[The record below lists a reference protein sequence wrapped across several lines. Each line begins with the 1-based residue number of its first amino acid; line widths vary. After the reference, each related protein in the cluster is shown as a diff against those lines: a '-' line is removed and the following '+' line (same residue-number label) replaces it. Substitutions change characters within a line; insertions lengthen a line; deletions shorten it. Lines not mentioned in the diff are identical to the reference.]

1 MIGAAAIALAL
12 LADALALAALGVLV
26 SLVFDAGAPAAGLAA
41 VLTVLGAGFVL
52 PRVVGA
58 ALDERRTTAAL
69 LGLALAIVYT
79 AAGLEATGD
88 LSAWTF
94 RWLPDFYREPE
105 ATMRAGAPAVAATLI
120 LAAAWA
126 RGAIRSD
133 QDFDLEGHPRTL
145 FIPFAIVIAAAVL
158 GAGSSRAGDLATLT
172 AAFFAVAVLSLACA
186 QLALG
191 GATLGTVRAGGV
203 AGALLGGVAAVA
215 VVGFL
220 LFGVAAR
227 LLGPTVVP
235 AVGAAVEAVLI
246 VVLTPVAWALTAI
259 FEHLF
264 GGIDPFEGLNRAI
277 EQAGQQSRGE
287 PAGDT
292 SVAEQVGLFGLRTL
306 ALLVFVGLL
315 AGIVLAWTRARRRY
329 ARLREASASAGAAGS
344 LRDDIRSMLGA
355 LFRGRAG
362 GRPSPG
368 DSAAARLYLEVLDD
382 AEHRGRPRQPSQTP
396 HEFAP
401 VLHQTF
407 MTAVTDDITR
417 AFELARYGGRE
428 PGPAELAELERRWRD
443 VRRGPAPGGPTRRP
457 GP

>member
-26 SLVFDAGAPAAGLAA
+26 SLMFDPGAPAAGLAA
-41 VLTVLGAGFVL
+41 VLAVLGAGFVL

-58 ALDERRTTAAL
+58 ALDEHRATAVL
-69 LGLALAIVYT
+69 LVLALAVVYT
-79 AAGLEATGD
+79 AAGLEVTGD
-88 LSAWTF
+88 LSAWTV

-105 ATMRAGAPAVAATLI
+105 STMRSGAPAIAATLV

-126 RGAIRSD
+126 RGAIRTD
-133 QDFDLEGHPRTL
+133 QDFDLEGHPRT
-145 FIPFAIVIAAAVL
+145 FVVPFAIVIAAAVL

-172 AAFFAVAVLSLACA
+172 AAFFAVAVLSMACA

-191 GATLGTVRAGGV
+191 GATLGTLRAGGV
-203 AGALLGGVAAVA
+203 AGALLGGVATVA

-227 LLGPTVVP
+227 LLGPTVLP

-246 VVLTPVAWALTAI
+246 IVLTPVAWVLTSV
-259 FEHLF
+259 FERLF
-264 GGIDPFEGLNRAI
+264 SGIAPFEGLNRAI
-277 EQAGQQSRGE
+277 EQAGQQPRGE
-287 PAGDT
+287 PVGDT
-292 SVAEQVGLFGLRTL
+292 SVAEEVGLFGLRTL
-306 ALLVFVGLL
+306 ALLIFIGLL
-315 AGIVLAWTRARRRY
+315 AGMVLAWTRARRRY
-329 ARLREASASAGAAGS
+329 ARLRARSASASAAGS
-344 LRDDIRSMLGA
+344 LRDDLRSMLGA
-355 LFRGRAG
+355 LFHGRAG
-362 GRPSPG
+362 RQPSPG

-407 MTAVTDDITR
+407 RTEVTDDITR

-428 PGPAELAELERRWRD
+428 PGPAELTELERRWRE
-443 VRRGPAPGGPTRRP
+443 VRRGPAQGGPTRRP